1 MIQLQQDEEAKGSAK
16 STEEAAKKTYEF
28 WNTQPVPKIDEE
40 ITTNEAISPDI
51 PLDKLRQEPYS
62 LPGGFE
68 WDTLNID
75 DPLVVSATYVTTFIP
90 TLLPCRI
97 LLL

>member
-1 MIQLQQDEEAKGSAK
+1 MDSLQQQTSSLSVSESDSAR
-16 STEEAAKKTYEF
+16 TVDEAAKKTFEF

-40 ITTNEAISPDI
+40 ITTNEEISPDI

-62 LPGGFE
+62 LPSGFA

-75 DPLVVSATYVTTFIP
+75 EPLVVSK
-90 TLLPCRI
+90 
-97 LLL
+97 